1 MDTGLAIRIR
11 ANQKAE
17 YFSWG
22 QTGFRLGHKCAG
34 FPTARSRLHIAV
46 IGNFIFI
53 GIRTAASWRAR
64 SIQAVFA

>member
-1 MDTGLAIRIR
+1 LRPEYAQTEKQSVFPGDKPVAVLARSAR
-11 ANQKAE
+11 V
-17 YFSWG
+17 
-22 QTGFRLGHKCAG
+22 
-34 FPTARSRLHIAV
+34 FPPYRSRLHIAV